1 MKLRRWIACYCSLQP
16 SGHTEKE
23 VNTALPNKSICISV
37 GTVVVVPTALSVVRG
52 GLGNGGIVIVEGTLV
67 KGIDDGI
74 ETISRI
80 CLFSEC

>member
-1 MKLRRWIACYCSLQP
+1 M
-16 SGHTEKE
+16 
-23 VNTALPNKSICISV
+23 NTALPNKSICISV

-80 CLFSEC
+80 CLLSEC